1 MALEGARIRPSERE
15 GKKGGGV
22 KKHITQVKR
31 RGKGPHLQTLSSAR
45 AGG

>member
-1 MALEGARIRPSERE
+1 MALEGARTCSPERE
-15 GKKGGGV
+15 ENELVKV

-31 RGKGPHLQTLSSAR
+31 RVKGSHLQTFSSAR